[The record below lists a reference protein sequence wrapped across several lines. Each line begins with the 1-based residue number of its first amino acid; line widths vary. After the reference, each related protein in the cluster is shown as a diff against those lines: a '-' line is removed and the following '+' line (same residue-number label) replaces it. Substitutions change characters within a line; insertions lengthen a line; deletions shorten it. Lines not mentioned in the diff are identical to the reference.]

1 MWKIPTNLWMISPS
15 PRKSELYQN
24 TLGVF
29 PNFSVEF
36 QSEQHSAMSSSRAC
50 RGYLTKLW
58 QCHLSHQKD
67 STPSLYTDYTDSV
80 HRMFLSTL
88 ILQRRQ
94 YSTLFIHRST
104 QTFLWARD
112 LERGP
117 CWKKMLS
124 EVTPRNWYET
134 WEVGRNAEWKKKVN
148 VFTENLQKNY
158 HSRLKTIFIH
168 IYRYWNVYLDVI
180 WVVVIHFV
188 FVLTLGVIP
197 FKVTVAIRKNHCKF
211 DPISWIC
218 QKTIPGMLD
227 LWGGRIVRKR
237 WGSCWKSGVWV
248 ARTFVIFWGSGKK
261 NGGIRA
267 VVLYECPPNRNQRWE
282 IFLKDA
288 GKPAGYCPQNSHGTF
303 HVVWQR

>member
-1 MWKIPTNLWMISPS
+1 
-15 PRKSELYQN
+15 
-24 TLGVF
+24 
-29 PNFSVEF
+29 
-36 QSEQHSAMSSSRAC
+36 MSTWA
-50 RGYLTKLW
+50 TK
-58 QCHLSHQKD
+58 KD

-88 ILQRRQ
+88 IPTTPA
-94 YSTLFIHRST
+94 SIAPCFIHRST

-117 CWKKMLS
+117 CWKK
-124 EVTPRNWYET
+124 
-134 WEVGRNAEWKKKVN
+134 NAIGSDSSQLIWNLGSGEKCWVKEKGER
-148 VFTENLQKNY
+148 FYQFCSENLQKNY
-158 HSRLKTIFIH
+158 HSRLKNYLYT
-168 IYRYWNVYLDVI
+168 YRYWKCFILMLF

-218 QKTIPGMLD
+218 QKKPSLECWD
-227 LWGGRIVRKR
+227 LWGRSYRSEKDGV
-237 WGSCWKSGVWV
+237 SCWKSGVWV

-267 VVLYECPPNRNQRWE
+267 VVLDECPPNRKPTLRNF
-282 IFLKDA
+282 FLKMQ

-303 HVVWQR
+303 HVVWQRLSFVQGIPPGQPQNDTSIDPKQCK